1 MAAAFKVACVQMTA
15 SRDMAANLAAA
26 ADWGRKARAAGAE
39 LICYPENVAIME
51 PQSQALYDG
60 AKTEAEHPGT
70 ATFAAL
76 ARELGVWILGGTLAL
91 RRHGAGESDGDDRL
105 VNRSLL
111 FAPDG
116 TVTARY
122 DKIHMFDVEVGDGQ
136 TYRESAKIK
145 PGEAA
150 VIADLPWG
158 GLGMTVCYD
167 VRFPYLYRAL
177 AHGGALFL
185 SVPAAFTKLTGEAH
199 WHVLLRARAIE
210 NGAYVFAP
218 AQCGTHAENRQTFGH
233 GLIVDPWGR
242 VLADAGDE
250 PGFILATVDPAEALA
265 ARAKIPALTHDRHF
279 IGP

>member
-1 MAAAFKVACVQMTA
+1 MAAPFKVACVQVNS

-26 ADWGRKARAAGAE
+26 AEWGRKARAAGAE

-51 PQSQALYDG
+51 PDSQALFDG
-60 AKTEAEHPGT
+60 ARTEGEHPGF
-70 ATFAAL
+70 ATFRHL
-76 ARELGVWILGGTLAL
+76 ARELGAWILGGTLAL
-91 RRHGAGESDGDDRL
+91 RRHADGRSDGDDRL

-116 TVTARY
+116 AVAARY

-136 TYRESAKIK
+136 TYRESAKIR

-177 AHGGALFL
+177 ARAGALFL
-185 SVPAAFTKLTGEAH
+185 SVPAAFTRVTGQAH

-210 NGAYVFAP
+210 NGCYVFAP
-218 AQCGTHAENRQTFGH
+218 AQCGTHAEGRQTFGH
-233 GLIVDPWGR
+233 TLIVDPWGV
-242 VLADAGDE
+242 VLADGGEE
-250 PGFILATVDPAEALA
+250 PGFVMASVDPAEVLA
-265 ARAKIPALTHDRHF
+265 ARSRIPALTHDRHF
-279 IGP
+279 TGP